1 MGITP
6 HVGSVTTN
14 KYGIKEVAEGA
25 DARRRLKLIDKD
37 KRIWQAL
44 RKGVLTLDP
53 GTTHIRITLER
64 VEPHGSW
71 RVLCGKYMV
80 DIGPEQAGQQ
90 IDFVFPRANAKFLY
104 TERSGMTRF
113 ETAPLLVK
121 ELQLEDE

>member
-1 MGITP
+1 MSTTP

-14 KYGIKEVAEGA
+14 KYGVQEVVEGA
-25 DARRRLKLIDKD
+25 ETRRRLKLLDKD

-53 GTTHIRITLER
+53 GTTHIRVTLNQVER
-64 VEPHGSW
+64 HGSW
-71 RVLCGKYMV
+71 RLLCGKYMV
-80 DIGPEQAGQQ
+80 DIGPEKAGQQ

-113 ETAPLLVK
+113 DSAPLLIQ